1 VICPIGL
8 NIGAE
13 SPEEIAVAVVAQ
25 IMSAFKRKDP
35 TEPTWRQD

>member
-1 VICPIGL
+1 PIGL

-25 IMSAFKRKDP
+25 VMASFKNVDANAP
-35 TEPTWRQD
+35 NWRL